1 LRERSERV
9 GHAFILPAASPTH
22 DYSTG
27 RIRLLFELI
36 GCKMIKN
43 SKQNSSEELMSQAP
57 MSDITSDDKLWAA
70 LGYVIPII
78 AIVVLFMEDK
88 KSRPYIK
95 FNAVQS
101 LVATV
106 ILSILSTVTCGF
118 GAVLFLIML
127 WWAYQAYMGQ
137 DVKIPWVSDFIHKQ
151 GWA

>member
-1 LRERSERV
+1 
-9 GHAFILPAASPTH
+9 
-22 DYSTG
+22 
-27 RIRLLFELI
+27 
-36 GCKMIKN
+36 
-43 SKQNSSEELMSQAP
+43 MSQAP
-57 MSDITSDDKLWAA
+57 MSPDITSDDKLWAM
-70 LGYVIPII
+70 LSYLIPII

-88 KSRPYIK
+88 KNRPYVK

-127 WWAYQAYMGQ
+127 WWAYQAYQGQ
-137 DVKIPWVSDFIHKQ
+137 GVKIPMVSDFIHNQ

>member
-1 LRERSERV
+1 M
-9 GHAFILPAASPTH
+9 
-22 DYSTG
+22 D
-27 RIRLLFELI
+27 
-36 GCKMIKN
+36 N
-43 SKQNSSEELMSQAP
+43 QP
-57 MSDITSDDKLWAA
+57 MMDITSDDKLWAA

-78 AIVVLFMEDK
+78 AIVVLLMEDK
-88 KSRPYIK
+88 KSRPYIR

-118 GAVLFLIML
+118 GAVPFLIML

-137 DVKIPWVSDFIHKQ
+137 DVRIPMISDFIRKQ